1 MLKNETKQWL
11 LRNFF
16 AISAIIVAI
25 TNLWLF
31 KRLAPLSLSISQLDG
46 RVLANEHSIEL
57 LREELVYIR
66 NRVDNL
72 YNLVNYH

>member
-66 NRVDNL
+66 NRVDNI

>member
-66 NRVDNL
+66 NRVDNI
-72 YNLVNYH
+72 YNLIK